1 MRGVEMVFASML
13 FVFFFLTANLISQ
26 LVLKTARGK
35 NIAML
40 VFSLIFYSWSGPR
53 YLFLLLGM
61 VLICWLG
68 ALGIQRSRGKRERKR
83 YLILTVALCLV
94 ILGVFKY
101 TGFFLGTFQSLF
113 GVPETIPTIV
123 LPIGISFYTFQLISY
138 VVDVYRRQVRAQEKY
153 WVLLLYASLFH
164 QCIAGPIVRYQDIRQ
179 DIIRR
184 RATLGEISRGISR
197 FTVGLAKKAILA
209 NGCAAIADAFFE
221 VGPEELAAVP
231 ALGILLA
238 AFAFTLQIYLDF
250 SAYSDMAIG
259 MGRMLGLHY
268 PENFNYPYISRSV
281 TEFWRRWHISLSS
294 FFRDYVY
301 IPLGGSRCSLPRN
314 LLNLLV
320 VWALTGLWHGASWN
334 FVLWG
339 LYFFVFLLLEKLF
352 LKKLL
357 DRLPLLSHLY
367 LLLVVAVGWVLFRNG
382 DLRLAAAILRGMVG
396 LNGNALTNFSAKV
409 LLKNNLYILI
419 FSMLASTPL
428 FAALGRAISR
438 PLKRSRGGRRL
449 RNLFRYALLPIA
461 MLLLATMGLVGNS
474 YNPFI
479 YFQF

>member
-1 MRGVEMVFASML
+1 M
-13 FVFFFLTANLISQ
+13 
-26 LVLKTARGK
+26 
-35 NIAML
+35 
-40 VFSLIFYSWSGPR
+40 
-53 YLFLLLGM
+53 
-61 VLICWLG
+61 
-68 ALGIQRSRGKRERKR
+68 
-83 YLILTVALCLV
+83 
-94 ILGVFKY
+94 
-101 TGFFLGTFQSLF
+101 
-113 GVPETIPTIV
+113 
-123 LPIGISFYTFQLISY
+123 
-138 VVDVYRRQVRAQEKY
+138 
-153 WVLLLYASLFH
+153 
-164 QCIAGPIVRYQDIRQ
+164 
-179 DIIRR
+179 
-184 RATLGEISRGISR
+184 
-197 FTVGLAKKAILA
+197 
-209 NGCAAIADAFFE
+209 
-221 VGPEELAAVP
+221 
-231 ALGILLA
+231 
-238 AFAFTLQIYLDF
+238 
-250 SAYSDMAIG
+250 
-259 MGRMLGLHY
+259 
-268 PENFNYPYISRSV
+268 
-281 TEFWRRWHISLSS
+281 
-294 FFRDYVY
+294 Y

-419 FSMLASTPL
+419 FSTLASTPL